1 MASQVPCKGRRG
13 RRSWGRKA
21 PERVSSSNGETRFFC
36 AHNDP
41 TAQHGAASLRVSR
54 RPIPVLR
61 GRASRLVAP
70 VTAFAVLF
78 GGHIGDTVMAIKPNI
93 GPTWRALYVVLGV
106 VIIAVPFAASME
118 GVLRIVLPVLGV
130 ASLAAGATGW

>member
-1 MASQVPCKGRRG
+1 
-13 RRSWGRKA
+13 
-21 PERVSSSNGETRFFC
+21 
-36 AHNDP
+36 
-41 TAQHGAASLRVSR
+41 
-54 RPIPVLR
+54 
-61 GRASRLVAP
+61 
-70 VTAFAVLF
+70 
-78 GGHIGDTVMAIKPNI
+78 MAIKPNI